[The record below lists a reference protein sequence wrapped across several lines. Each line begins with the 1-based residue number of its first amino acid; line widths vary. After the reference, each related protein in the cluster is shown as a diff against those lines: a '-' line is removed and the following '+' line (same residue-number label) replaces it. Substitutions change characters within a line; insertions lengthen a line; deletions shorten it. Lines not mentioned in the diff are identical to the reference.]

1 MFFPLVGA
9 QLLVFGARYNI
20 NTDTDAILD
29 CVARAGYASVEGAA
43 EDTAMYRRKLDA
55 RGLRYAGGHVGL
67 AALDDLAP
75 VIEKIQALGG
85 ADLCNSALRS
95 WDARSLEDYRHGIR
109 VLNDAGRRLRDAGIH
124 LHYHNHDFEF
134 DKVDGDK
141 TGMDLLLDGLDF
153 DVVDLCVDVAWVTR
167 GGLYAP
173 DFLRTHKDKIGY
185 LHFKDF
191 DGTDWIELG
200 QGIVPLAEVMAV
212 LPELTKVRW
221 VMIEQDATKIDP
233 MDSATISRAYL
244 RETFGY

>member
-1 MFFPLVGA
+1 MALPLVGA
-9 QLLVFGARYNI
+9 QLLVFGAKYDI

-43 EDTAMYRRKLDA
+43 KDVAAYRRKLDE

-67 AALDDLAP
+67 AALDDPTAIIAQ
-75 VIEKIQALGG
+75 VQALGG
-85 ADLCNSALRS
+85 ADVCNSAMRS
-95 WDARSLEDYRHGIR
+95 WDARSLEDYRDGIR
-109 VLNDAGRRLRDAGIH
+109 VLNAAGRRLRDAGIH

-134 DKVDGDK
+134 AKVDGNT

-167 GGLYAP
+167 GGSYAP
-173 DFLRTHKDKIGY
+173 DFLRIHNDRIGY

-191 DGTDWIELG
+191 DGADWIELG
-200 QGIVPLAEVMAV
+200 QGIVPFAEIMPV

-244 RETFGY
+244 REAFGY